1 MSSSLKNIALLAL
14 ATGLVSVSSAATS
27 GSGKTTRYWYAI
39 LQMIALIYMLKLL
52 KGLLQGLLLL
62 ARQGRCFEP
71 CGHLRQERLSA
82 LRLQHRLCLQWW
94 RCSHVL

>member
-39 LQMIALIYMLKLL
+39 
-52 KGLLQGLLLL
+52 
-62 ARQGRCFEP
+62 RP
-71 CGHLRQERLSA
+71 
-82 LRLQHRLCLQWW
+82 
-94 RCSHVL
+94 